1 MKEFWNYFYD
11 NLKNIFNVSKLCN
24 VLSKYLITSEL
35 LMNFDSF
42 SMESSNETMNLP
54 AGIMS
59 MKNLNQKTSQ
69 TT

>member
-1 MKEFWNYFYD
+1 
-11 NLKNIFNVSKLCN
+11 
-24 VLSKYLITSEL
+24 
-35 LMNFDSF
+35 MNFDSF